1 MTNSY
6 FCKKFKN
13 MIATIE
19 LPNNK
24 TELAFILEVLKRFNL
39 KVQLIDQTSDVPQDI
54 LEEHAAILRERRTAM
69 SASDAQFFTW
79 EEAQH
84 ILANRKV

>member
-1 MTNSY
+1 
-6 FCKKFKN
+6 

-39 KVQLIDQTSDVPQDI
+39 NVQFIEETPDISDDV
-54 LEEHAAILRERRTAM
+54 LEEHAVILRKRRTDMKSPNAK
-69 SASDAQFFTW
+69 FFTW
-79 EEAQH
+79 EEAQTL
-84 ILANRKV
+84 LANRKA

>member
-1 MTNSY
+1 
-6 FCKKFKN
+6 

-39 KVQLIDQTSDVPQDI
+39 KVQLMDEAAFVSDDM
-54 LEEHAAILRERRTAM
+54 LAEHAAILRERRAAMTAP
-69 SASDAQFFTW
+69 DAQFFTW
-79 EEAQH
+79 EEAQQ
-84 ILANRKV
+84 ILANRKS

>member
-1 MTNSY
+1 
-6 FCKKFKN
+6 

-39 KVQLIDQTSDVPQDI
+39 KVQLIDQASDVAQDI
-54 LEEHAAILRERRTAM
+54 LEEHAVILRDRRSAM

-79 EEAQH
+79 EEAQNL
-84 ILANRKV
+84 LANRKS

>member
-1 MTNSY
+1 ML
-6 FCKKFKN
+6 
-13 MIATIE
+13 ATIE

-39 KVQLIDQTSDVPQDI
+39 NVHLIDETTTVSEDI

-69 SASDAQFFTW
+69 TASDAQFFTW

>member
-1 MTNSY
+1 
-6 FCKKFKN
+6 

-24 TELAFILEVLKRFNL
+24 NELAFILEVLKRFNL
-39 KVQLIDQTSDVPQDI
+39 KVQLIDETHLISEDV
-54 LEEHAAILRERRTAM
+54 LEEHAAILRTRRAEM
-69 SASDAQFFTW
+69 SAPDAKFFTW

-84 ILANRKV
+84 ILANRKA